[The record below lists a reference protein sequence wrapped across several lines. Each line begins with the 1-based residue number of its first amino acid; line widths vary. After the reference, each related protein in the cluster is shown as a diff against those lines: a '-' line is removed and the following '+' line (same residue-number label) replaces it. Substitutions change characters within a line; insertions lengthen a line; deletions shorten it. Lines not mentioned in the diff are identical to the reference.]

1 MSIFNRETV
10 FVERRQP
17 QLRWSAIF
25 AGAAISIGVWTLLQV
40 WGIGID
46 LASIDPSHENDL
58 RGAGIGA
65 GLISLIAPIIAVFVA
80 GILSGWLANTV
91 ERGLGAVHALV
102 VWALTVLAA
111 GAATMSVVPMI
122 SMPPAGTTDHLR
134 FAIHAGHGLM
144 WIGGSLVVSLAAAL
158 FGGAL
163 GVTRTRRREPPT
175 AVRTAPP
182 ADIVVPT
189 DV

>member
-1 MSIFNRETV
+1 MRIFNRETV

-46 LASIDPSHENDL
+46 LASIDPSHDTDL
-58 RGAGIGA
+58 RGASVGV
-65 GLISLIAPIIAVFVA
+65 GLVSLITPIVAVFVA
-80 GILSGWLANTV
+80 GIFSGWLANTV

-102 VWALTVLAA
+102 AWALTVLAA
-111 GAATMSVVPMI
+111 GAATMSFVPMI
-122 SMPPAGTTDHLR
+122 SMTPTGSSDHLR
-134 FAIHAGHGLM
+134 FAMHAGHALM
-144 WIGGSLVVSLAAAL
+144 WIGGSLVLSLVAAL
-158 FGGAL
+158 LGGAL
-163 GVTRTRRREPPT
+163 GVSRMRRREPPAT
-175 AVRTAPP
+175 VRTAPP

>member
-1 MSIFNRETV
+1 MTIFNRETV

-46 LASIDPSHENDL
+46 LASIDPSHETDL
-58 RGAGIGA
+58 RGASIGA
-65 GLISLIAPIIAVFVA
+65 GFISLIAPILAVFVA
-80 GILSGWLANTV
+80 GIFSGWLANTV

-111 GAATMSVVPMI
+111 GAAMMSFVPMI
-122 SMPPAGTTDHLR
+122 AMPSTGSTDHLR
-134 FAIHAGHGLM
+134 FAIHAGHALM
-144 WIGGSLVVSLAAAL
+144 WIGGSLVISLVAAL
-158 FGGAL
+158 LGGAL
-163 GVTRTRRREPPT
+163 GVMRMRRRQPPV
-175 AVRTAPP
+175 AVRTTAPSE
-182 ADIVVPT
+182 IVVPT